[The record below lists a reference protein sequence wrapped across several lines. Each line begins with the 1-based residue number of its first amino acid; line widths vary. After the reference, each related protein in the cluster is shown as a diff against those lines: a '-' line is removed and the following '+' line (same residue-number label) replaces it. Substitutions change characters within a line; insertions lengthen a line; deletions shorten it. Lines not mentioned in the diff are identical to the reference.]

1 MELNPIIAR
10 LLSARGILPD
20 AYEEFFDPSL
30 RRLAQP
36 TDIPGVNEAV
46 ETILAH
52 VKAKR
57 EIVVFGDYDADG
69 VCASAILVTTLR
81 RLGATV
87 DAVIP
92 RRFTEG
98 YGMTASSISRLLEE
112 HPQVALVI
120 TVDNGISSPAE
131 VAELRGKGIA
141 VVVTDHHL
149 PGEMLPSADA
159 LVNPKV
165 ASTRGCDDLCGAG
178 VAFFLASA
186 LVARATAEGI
196 YSGEKFG
203 GPLLILA
210 GLATV
215 ADLMPLTCQ
224 NRILAS
230 QALSNFRRFAPIGLR
245 ELLDHAARRP
255 VETIT
260 ARDFAFLLAPR
271 INAAGRVDDAIKAYE
286 LIMAPDRETAR
297 NQAVFV
303 DSYNTARKGEET
315 RMHDEAKKQIPN
327 PVPAAVVVA
336 DPNVDARAKWNS
348 GVAGIVAARIMEEVR
363 VPVAVV
369 TGDHGSARAP
379 DGYNVRDAL
388 AAAEDTLER
397 YGGHAAAGGFTVRSG
412 QLDAFREKFTAAC
425 AAQLASN
432 SAVISAGLDP
442 EPDAWLAPQDITMDF
457 YDQLKKLEPF
467 GEGNPEPI
475 FGISDVVFS
484 DIRTLGQ
491 DGRHASFSFSNRAI
505 PRAVWWNAGERVD
518 DLRAH
523 SAGRFDVLFTLT
535 LSAYAENEHIELR
548 LVDARPHRFSSL
560 QTNEKKGDTP

>member
-30 RRLAQP
+30 KRLAQP

-52 VKAKR
+52 VKANR

-120 TVDNGISSPAE
+120 TVDNGISAPEE

-149 PGEMLPSADA
+149 PGETLPAADA

-165 ASTRGCDDLCGAG
+165 ASACGCDDLCGAG

-186 LVARATAEGI
+186 LVARATADGI

-230 QALSNFRRFAPIGLR
+230 QALNNFRRFAPIGLR

-303 DSYNTARKGEET
+303 DSFNTARKGEET
-315 RMHDEAKKQIPN
+315 RMHDEAKAQIPS

-336 DPNVDARAKWNS
+336 GKGWNS

-369 TGDHGSARAP
+369 TDDHGSARAP

-397 YGGHAAAGGFTVRSG
+397 YGGHAAAGGFTVRPG

-432 SAVISAGLDP
+432 SAAISAALDP

-457 YDQLKKLEPF
+457 YDQLKMLEPF
-467 GEGNPEPI
+467 GEGNPEPV

-484 DIRTLGQ
+484 DIRTLGL
-491 DGRHASFSFSNRAI
+491 DGRHASFSFSNRTI
-505 PRAVWWNAGERVD
+505 PRAVWWNAGDRVE

-523 SAGRFDVLFTLT
+523 SAGRFDILFTLT
-535 LSAYAENEHIELR
+535 LSDYGESEHIELR
-548 LVDARPHRFSSL
+548 LLDARPHRFSST
-560 QTNEKKGDTP
+560 QTNEMKGDTQ

>member
-30 RRLAQP
+30 KRLAQP

-52 VKAKR
+52 VKANR

-120 TVDNGISSPAE
+120 TVDNGISAPEE

-149 PGEMLPSADA
+149 PGETLPAADA
-159 LVNPKV
+159 FVNPKV
-165 ASTRGCDDLCGAG
+165 ASACGCDDLCGAG

-186 LVARATAEGI
+186 LVARATADGT

-230 QALSNFRRFAPIGLR
+230 QALNNFRRFAPVGLR

-271 INAAGRVDDAIKAYE
+271 INAAGRVDDAIKAYD

-297 NQAVFV
+297 SRAVFV
-303 DSYNTARKGEET
+303 DSFNTARKGEET
-315 RMHDEAKKQIPN
+315 RMHDEAKEQIPS
-327 PVPAAVVVA
+327 PVPAAVVVGK
-336 DPNVDARAKWNS
+336 DDWNS

-397 YGGHAAAGGFTVRSG
+397 YGGHAAAGGFTVRPG

-425 AAQLASN
+425 AAQLAVN
-432 SAVISAGLDP
+432 EAAISAALDP
-442 EPDAWLAPQDITMDF
+442 EPDAWLSPQDITMDF
-457 YDQLKKLEPF
+457 YGQLKMLEPF
-467 GEGNPEPI
+467 GEGNPEPV
-475 FGISDVVFS
+475 FGIGDVVFS

-505 PRAVWWNAGERVD
+505 PRAVWWNAGDRVD

-523 SAGRFDVLFTLT
+523 SAGRFDILFTLT
-535 LSAYAENEHIELR
+535 LSDYGESEHIELR
-548 LVDARPHRFSSL
+548 LVDVRPHRFSSN
-560 QTNEKKGDTP
+560 QTDEMKGDAQ

>member
-30 RRLAQP
+30 KRLAQP

-52 VKAKR
+52 VKANR

-120 TVDNGISSPAE
+120 TVDNGISAPEE

-149 PGEMLPSADA
+149 PGETLPAADA

-186 LVARATAEGI
+186 LVARATADGI

-215 ADLMPLTCQ
+215 ADLMPLTFQ

-230 QALSNFRRFAPIGLR
+230 QALNNFRRFAPVGLR

-271 INAAGRVDDAIKAYE
+271 INAAGRVDDAIKAYD

-297 NQAVFV
+297 SRAVFV
-303 DSYNTARKGEET
+303 DSFNTARKGEET
-315 RMHDEAKKQIPN
+315 RMHDEAKEQIPS
-327 PVPAAVVVA
+327 PVPAAVVVGK
-336 DPNVDARAKWNS
+336 DDWNS

-397 YGGHAAAGGFTVRSG
+397 YGGHAAAGGFTVRPG

-432 SAVISAGLDP
+432 SAAISAALDP

-457 YDQLKKLEPF
+457 YDQLKMLEPF
-467 GEGNPEPI
+467 GEGNPEPV

-484 DIRTLGQ
+484 DIRTLGL
-491 DGRHASFSFSNRAI
+491 DGRHASFSFSNRTI
-505 PRAVWWNAGERVD
+505 PRAVWWNAGDRVE

-523 SAGRFDVLFTLT
+523 SAGRFDILFTLT
-535 LSAYAENEHIELR
+535 LSDYGESEHIELR
-548 LVDARPHRFSSL
+548 LLDARPHRFSST
-560 QTNEKKGDTP
+560 QANEMKGDTQ